1 MVTARPT
8 TIVWPVLMSTDCSP
22 LVLWRLKVANRSA
35 PEADNMVGEW
45 WEGKGEGRAMPA
57 DYLGAAS
64 RYDPLPATA
73 PSTESFPEG
82 PDP

>member
-1 MVTARPT
+1 
-8 TIVWPVLMSTDCSP
+8 
-22 LVLWRLKVANRSA
+22 
-35 PEADNMVGEW
+35 MVGEW
-45 WEGKGEGRAMPA
+45 QEGKGECRGMPA

-64 RYDPLPATA
+64 RYEPFPATV